1 MVILNLILN
10 YKKQKTKK
18 TKKKKTIKSDI
29 FNCFNS
35 NTNMD
40 NFK

>member
-10 YKKQKTKK
+10 YKNKK

>member
-10 YKKQKTKK
+10 YKNKK
-18 TKKKKTIKSDI
+18 KKNKKKKTIKSDI

>member
-10 YKKQKTKK
+10 YKNKKQKN
-18 TKKKKTIKSDI
+18 KKKKTIKSDI